1 MISIE
6 SARQSSAFFL
16 ARLEAEV
23 ARLRGL
29 TYPGHH
35 PGPGMW
41 LDLVS
46 GLIDTG
52 KGYLAKA
59 ADASIADVDASVLV
73 TDSEMIAN
81 HAYNLLQRLDGTD
94 AGQIPHQIV
103 APFQRW
109 VDGLGISNTIF
120 FRADHVAN
128 YELARFDLRALVN
141 NVNDASQTLIDASAA
156 VTWPFLRVTVPSQA
170 MGMLPHFAIVGHELG
185 HAIQGEIKVDLSNV
199 DSSAVIAD
207 LDARL
212 KAEGIILSQSHGMDT
227 QRILASW
234 VNELKSDAIG
244 CLLAGPAFL
253 LALGAFFELSGG
265 GYGIGPSHPPSEM
278 RRRLVLDR
286 LALGATNHVEVFKE
300 QTGTELTADLNSP
313 HLKPLPVPDDLFTEL
328 KQRHGPEIAAICVAL
343 MPYAETVAP
352 LVFAEAEKVVRA
364 ANPDMVY
371 DAVRLQEDLAEH
383 LEPLRHLVP
392 PIEIRRA
399 GVVQAT
405 SLAGILNVGWAGLLT
420 QLDRIPTPTGVPIG
434 SELPVKMEKLHE
446 LLLKA
451 VELSEARMVWEEQ
464 V

>member
-1 MISIE
+1 M
-6 SARQSSAFFL
+6 FFL

-59 ADASIADVDASVLV
+59 ADASIADVDASLLV
-73 TDSEMIAN
+73 TDSGMIAN
-81 HAYNLLQRLDGTD
+81 HAYGLLQRLDGTN
-94 AGQIPHQIV
+94 AEQIPHQIV
-103 APFQRW
+103 GPFQRW
-109 VDGLGISNTIF
+109 VDGLGIDNTIF

-141 NVNDASQTLIDASAA
+141 NVNEASQTLIDAAAA
-156 VTWPFLRVTVPSQA
+156 VKWPFLRVTVPSQA

-185 HAIQGEIKVDLSNV
+185 HAIQNDIKVDLSGV
-199 DSSAVIAD
+199 DTSAVIAD

-212 KAEGIILSQSHGMDT
+212 VAEGIVLSPAHIMET
-227 QRILASW
+227 HKILASW
-234 VNELKSDAIG
+234 VNEMKSDAIG

-253 LALGAFFELSGG
+253 FALGAFFELSGG

-286 LALGATNHVEVFKE
+286 LAQGTPNHVEVFKE
-300 QTGTELTADLNSP
+300 QTGTDLTADLNSP
-313 HLKPLPVPDDLFTEL
+313 HLKPLPHPDNLYIEL
-328 KQRHGPEIAAICVAL
+328 KQQYGAKVAAICVAL
-343 MPYAETVAP
+343 MPYAEAVAP

-371 DAVRLQEDLAEH
+371 EAVQLREDLAEH

-392 PIEIRRA
+392 PIEIRKA

-420 QLDRIPTPTGVPIG
+420 QLDRIPTPAGIPAG
-434 SELPVKMEKLHE
+434 SELPMKMEKLHE